1 MKLEQ
6 GRPLN
11 EKHLDE
17 EHFRQQFETKEFL
30 LYRLSSVGRRVS
42 AVCADVYLAEF
53 GLAVPE
59 WRVLAQVGRF
69 GSISPSDV
77 SERTSMDRVAVSRA
91 ISTCVRKGLITE
103 RVSPTDRRSKA
114 LSFTSKG
121 RAFYK
126 NFLPKACELSNEI
139 QSGLT
144 ASEVATLKRLLGKLD
159 EHLDRIQ
166 PSATSMGDAA

>member
-1 MKLEQ
+1 
-6 GRPLN
+6 LN
-11 EKHLDE
+11 EEHLDE

-42 AVCADVYLAEF
+42 AICADVYLAEF

-77 SERTSMDRVAVSRA
+77 SEHTSMDRVAVSRA
-91 ISTCVRKGLITE
+91 IGTCLRKGLITE
-103 RVSPTDRRSKA
+103 RVSLTDRRSKA
-114 LSFTSKG
+114 LSFTAKG

-144 ASEVATLKRLLGKLD
+144 ASEAATLKRLLGKLD
-159 EHLDRIQ
+159 NHLDRTQ
-166 PSATSMGDAA
+166 PQRSATSMGDAA